1 MSAPHSTLFLDRD
14 HIDTVNTL
22 PPALATSRHK
32 PAGARGNGGT
42 RLAPSSPTSEPPDA
56 LMASPSSSLAMLS
69 MLPTPPASLPTA
81 AAHFVDDAAAAAHHD
96 TAPFAGHELNTE
108 PATPPTVDRRGTTPP
123 FALDD
128 LVDMGD
134 IDAGRDVAVAM
145 ELEGALDLD
154 HSAARHDRLDGP
166 FAIAPFGTVAPIHR
180 PFRSRYAS
188 SSHDSLDLDAH
199 AADFADEPLDLDLD
213 LGMAS
218 HKRSHA
224 DVLPST
230 GQTPPASFDETLA
243 RPTSLFSPPE
253 SAEEHAVAPRWRRSF
268 SYDAQRAEPTTSVVA
283 ATATAAAPL
292 PGIAPSSSLGLLR
305 RRARQ
310 PTESDSSLASSHWV
324 APPGTSAIDRA
335 HSKRRRSGTLGAAGD
350 AFGGGAHSATA
361 GGDVAAS
368 RSRAQSRLGS
378 FPLGAGMTSIDAE
391 PALVVHPHGAPSS
404 STSTPHDPQQAYDA
418 LLSHAA
424 RSDALAARG
433 EGLLREAAG
442 VLARAEEE
450 VGRAAA
456 LVGAREADREHERE
470 RQVAERLPST
480 DGLHDLREVRERP
493 VIGIRLGEGRT
504 PTSPAPAPVSPT
516 SPPLQVNGHRRRS
529 SLWSLSSG
537 FSSPP
542 PQTGDAHSPPL
553 EGTSSSSASSRARSF
568 LTQLRAR
575 RPRLSRNSTAVSP
588 PESGPASPPAVSST
602 STFGMLS
609 TASPSASSSTAALR
623 TWTLPSPPLVGPFAE
638 SAYDESAELAAAERL
653 NRRLLERRRVSESL
667 DLGTAL
673 PMATE
678 QAHPA
683 PETSLWG
690 EPSGARINLGGS
702 DVGGTGGIVRRLRG
716 PTQVAN
722 ERRRF
727 GPSGGDPPFS
737 MIAGPSTAT
746 TTATATSSRLST
758 PSWRRFMRPA
768 SVDRREPVT
777 GTQAGDAHYFDRV
790 RDESPSPRR
799 ERYGSTTALNA
810 AEEGTS
816 PRRRSLDHHHHHH
829 RQQTADAVRPT
840 IRLPRPESAAERST
854 SRPRLLFEDDDDEQQ
869 RQHAPTAGGW
879 AAPLTLPLMLPSGS
893 DGMLFPHPAAAAGPA
908 VAGGAALG
916 MERQRSASPFGNFGP
931 DHLFHDPPRDELS
944 TGARRTM
951 PWHEHP
957 ASAYA
962 SRRPLSRF
970 DPWADQPTTNTTAT
984 NANAVP
990 LASRI
995 SPRRSSL
1002 TDTLSSLGARAPPVD
1017 VDSADTSLRRRRA
1030 LPQRAQAGPSIGE
1043 DADAHFLE
1051 RRRALDSFRY
1061 ADETVVER
1069 LAQHRASRMERLQ
1082 ALRRERHA
1090 MRTLLGGDG
1099 GDGAA
1104 SPSAEHGVLDAANP
1118 WAPPE
1123 PVRERAGTPPQARAR
1138 SPGAR
1143 GRGLGDFLRGLGGG
1157 GTRYAFGGRGGLI
1170 GIWDDDLAGFF
1181 TRDSAALDP
1190 RNYLDDDEFDSS
1202 YEALV
1207 RLSERL
1213 GDVKPKGVSAD
1224 QLSSLRQFKY
1234 LDWPLPTRASSP
1246 PTSSST
1252 PAPVASTSAHSLDP
1266 PASSSS
1272 SSPMLARQGLDKETR
1287 CGICLCDYEADDDCM
1302 LTVCEHGFHDEC
1314 LRSWLT
1320 QKGTCP
1326 VCRRDHVST

>member
-14 HIDTVNTL
+14 LTDAASN
-22 PPALATSRHK
+22 PPAALSSSHYK
-32 PAGARGNGGT
+32 PAAARGQGGAT
-42 RLAPSSPTSEPPDA
+42 PAPSSPTSAPPDA
-56 LMASPSSSLAMLS
+56 LMASPSASLAMLS

-81 AAHFVDDAAAAAHHD
+81 AAHFVDDAAVPRND

-108 PATPPTVDRRGTTPP
+108 PATPPRAERRGTTPP

-128 LVDMGD
+128 LVDLGD
-134 IDAGRDVAVAM
+134 IDAGQDVAVAM
-145 ELEGALDLD
+145 DLEGSLDLD
-154 HSAARHDRLDGP
+154 SSAPLRNLLDGP
-166 FAIAPFGTVAPIHR
+166 FAVAPFGTAAPIHR

-188 SSHDSLDLDAH
+188 SSTDSLDLDAP
-199 AADFADEPLDLDLD
+199 AADFADEPLNFDD
-213 LGMAS
+213 AVS

-230 GQTPPASFDETLA
+230 GHTPPASFGDTLA

-253 SAEEHAVAPRWRRSF
+253 PAEERAVSPRWRRSF

-283 ATATAAAPL
+283 ATATAAAPS
-292 PGIAPSSSLGLLR
+292 PSIAPSSSLGLLR

-310 PTESDSSLASSHWV
+310 PTESDSSLASSHWI
-324 APPGTSAIDRA
+324 APSGSSAVDRA
-335 HSKRRRSGTLGAAGD
+335 HSKRRRSGTLGASGGDSFGGAARSVTAGD
-350 AFGGGAHSATA
+350 
-361 GGDVAAS
+361 DAAAA
-368 RSRAQSRLGS
+368 RSRTQGRLGT
-378 FPLGAGMTSIDAE
+378 FPFDAAMTSIVAE
-391 PALVVHPHGAPSS
+391 PALLVAVHGAPSS
-404 STSTPHDPQQAYDA
+404 STSAPHDPQQAYDA
-418 LLSHAA
+418 LLTHAA

-450 VGRAAA
+450 VGRAGA
-456 LVGAREADREHERE
+456 LVRAREADRERERE
-470 RQVAERLPST
+470 RQVAQRLPST
-480 DGLHDLREVRERP
+480 DGLHYLREVRERP
-493 VIGIRLGEGRT
+493 VIGIRLGEGWT
-504 PTSPAPAPVSPT
+504 PSSPVPAPVSPT
-516 SPPLQVNGHRRRS
+516 SPPLPVLGHRRSS

-542 PQTGDAHSPPL
+542 PQTADPHSPPL
-553 EGTSSSSASSRARSF
+553 DGTSSSASNRARSF

-588 PESGPASPPAVSST
+588 PESSPASPPAVSST
-602 STFGMLS
+602 STIGTLP

-638 SAYDESAELAAAERL
+638 SSYDESAELAAAERL

-673 PMATE
+673 PAAPE
-678 QAHPA
+678 QIHPA

-690 EPSGARINLGGS
+690 EPSGVANA
-702 DVGGTGGIVRRLRG
+702 GGIVRRLRG

-727 GPSGGDPPFS
+727 GPSGGEPPFS
-737 MIAGPSTAT
+737 MTAGPSTAT
-746 TTATATSSRLST
+746 TTATSTTSRLST
-758 PSWRRFMRPA
+758 PPWRRLMRPTG
-768 SVDRREPVT
+768 VDRRESIT

-790 RDESPSPRR
+790 RDESPSLRR
-799 ERYGSTTALNA
+799 ERYGSTAALNA

-816 PRRRSLDHHHHHH
+816 PRRHSLEQH
-829 RQQTADAVRPT
+829 RHRHTVDLVRPT
-840 IRLPRPESAAERST
+840 IRLPRPDSATDGST
-854 SRPRLLFEDDDDEQQ
+854 SRPRLLFDDDDDDEH
-869 RQHAPTAGGW
+869 RQPASRAGGW
-879 AAPLTLPLMLPSGS
+879 AAPLTLPLMLPSGR
-893 DGMLFPHPAAAAGPA
+893 DGMLFPHPAAAAGAADP
-908 VAGGAALG
+908 GAALG

-931 DHLFHDPPRDELS
+931 DHLFHDPPRDEPS
-944 TGARRTM
+944 SGARRTM
-951 PWHEHP
+951 PWHEAP

-962 SRRPLSRF
+962 SRRTLARF
-970 DPWADQPTTNTTAT
+970 DPWADLPTTNTTAT

-995 SPRRSSL
+995 APRRSSL
-1002 TDTLSSLGARAPPVD
+1002 TDTLSSLGARAAPPD
-1017 VDSADTSLRRRRA
+1017 VDTADTSLRRRRA
-1030 LPQRAQAGPSIGE
+1030 QPQQARAGPSIGD

-1061 ADETVVER
+1061 GDETVVER

-1090 MRTLLGGDG
+1090 MRTLLGGGGDDI

-1104 SPSAEHGVLDAANP
+1104 SPSAERGPLDATNP

-1123 PVRERAGTPPQARAR
+1123 PMRERTGTPPQARAR
-1138 SPGAR
+1138 SPGGAR

-1157 GTRYAFGGRGGLI
+1157 GTRYAFGGRAGLI

-1190 RNYLDDDEFDSS
+1190 RNYLDDDEFDNS
-1202 YEALV
+1202 YEALI

-1213 GDVKPKGVSAD
+1213 GDAKPKGVSAD
-1224 QLSSLRQFKY
+1224 QLESLRKY
-1234 LDWPLPTRASSP
+1234 KYADWPLPTRASSP
-1246 PTSSST
+1246 PASASSST
-1252 PAPVASTSAHSLDP
+1252 PAPVPAPVASTSAHSLDP
-1266 PASSSS
+1266 PT
-1272 SSPMLARQGLDKETR
+1272 LARPGLDKETR
-1287 CGICLCDYEADDDCM
+1287 CGICLCDYEDDDDCM

-1326 VCRRDHVST
+1326 VCRRDHVSA